1 MSRTKDHQ
9 IESVLKTWGNIEADV
24 TIEDHYGRRKT
35 VPWVISSRFG
45 KFAVWFYD
53 WRKSLGTD
61 RVIRT
66 EKIIEGTV
74 IDGAILI
81 GHSFSD
87 QAENIAQTLM
97 LSEKAKPVFLIEF
110 KKLKEIPII
119 GIQKLMQRMVVMR
132 AEESVNSFEESFLTE
147 ISKREL
153 EEVFDQEQS
162 SDIISQTNEE
172 LFDVITPSRDFFDNI
187 N

>member
-1 MSRTKDHQ
+1 MTRTKDQQ
-9 IESVLKTWGNIEADV
+9 IENVLKTWGNIEANV
-24 TIEDHYGRRKT
+24 TIEDHYGRRKN

-66 EKIIEGTV
+66 EKIIEGTA

-87 QAENIAQTLM
+87 QAENIAETLM

-110 KKLKEIPII
+110 KKLKDIPII
-119 GIQKLMQRMVVMR
+119 GIQRLMQKMVVMR
-132 AEESVNSFEESFLTE
+132 AEDTVNSFEEAFLSE
-147 ISKREL
+147 ISNREL
-153 EEVFDQEQS
+153 K
-162 SDIISQTNEE
+162 E
-172 LFDVITPSRDFFDNI
+172 LFDKELSSDVMNQSNDRLYDLIVPTSAYFDNI

>member
-1 MSRTKDHQ
+1 MTRAKNQQ
-9 IESVLKTWGNIEADV
+9 IENVLRTWGNIEADV
-24 TIEDHYGRRKT
+24 TVEDHYGRRKNI
-35 VPWVISSRFG
+35 PWLISSRFG
-45 KFAVWFYD
+45 KFAVWFFD

-66 EKIIEGTV
+66 EKIIEGTS

-87 QAENIAQTLM
+87 QAENIAETLM
-97 LSEKAKPVFLIEF
+97 ISEKTKPVFLIEF
-110 KKLKEIPII
+110 KKLKEIPIV
-119 GIQKLMQRMVVMR
+119 GIQKLMQKMVVKR
-132 AEESVNSFEESFLTE
+132 AEESINSFEESFLTE

-153 EEVFDQEQS
+153 AEVFEKEAS
-162 SDIISQTNEE
+162 SDIVSQNNEK
-172 LFDVITPSRDFFDNI
+172 LYDLIVPHSSFFDNI

>member
-1 MSRTKDHQ
+1 MTRAKDQQ

-66 EKIIEGTV
+66 EKIIEGTA

-87 QAENIAQTLM
+87 QAENIAETLM
-97 LSEKAKPVFLIEF
+97 LSEETKPVFLIEF
-110 KKLKEIPII
+110 KKLKDIPII
-119 GIQKLMQRMVVMR
+119 GIQKLMQKMVVRR
-132 AEESVNSFEESFLTE
+132 AEETVNSFEESFLSE
-147 ISKREL
+147 ISRREL
-153 EEVFDQEQS
+153 EEVFKQEPS
-162 SDIISQTNEE
+162 SDVVNQTSDKLN
-172 LFDVITPSRDFFDNI
+172 DVITPHRTFFDNI

>member
-1 MSRTKDHQ
+1 MTKAQQ
-9 IESVLKTWGNIEADV
+9 IENVLKTWGNIEADV
-24 TIEDHYGRRKT
+24 TIEDHYGRTKK

-66 EKIIEGTV
+66 EKIIEGTA

-87 QAENIAQTLM
+87 QAENIAETLM
-97 LSEKAKPVFLIEF
+97 ISNDAKPVFLIEF
-110 KKLKEIPII
+110 KKLKEIPIV
-119 GIQKLMQRMVVMR
+119 GIQKLMQRMVVMK
-132 AEESVNSFEESFLTE
+132 AEDAVSFEESFLTE
-147 ISKREL
+147 LSKREL
-153 EEVFDQEQS
+153 NEVFNQEPSSDTITQS
-162 SDIISQTNEE
+162 SEK
-172 LFDVITPSRDFFDNI
+172 LYDVIIPTSSFFESI

>member
-1 MSRTKDHQ
+1 MTRTKDQQ
-9 IESVLKTWGNIEADV
+9 IENVLKTWGNIEADV

-66 EKIIEGTV
+66 EKIIEGTA

-87 QAENIAQTLM
+87 QAENIAETLM

-147 ISKREL
+147 LSKREL
-153 EEVFDQEQS
+153 EEVFNQEPS
-162 SDIISQTNEE
+162 SDVMTQGSEKLYDIIIPHS
-172 LFDVITPSRDFFDNI
+172 SYFDNI